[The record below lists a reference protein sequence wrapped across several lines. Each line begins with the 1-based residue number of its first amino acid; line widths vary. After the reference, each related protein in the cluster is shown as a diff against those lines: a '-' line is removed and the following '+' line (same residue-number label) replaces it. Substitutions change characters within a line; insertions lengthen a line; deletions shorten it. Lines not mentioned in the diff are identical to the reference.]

1 MNRSDRWRPDM
12 MDPTGGGVGKA
23 GAELLKEMQQA
34 QEELQKMD
42 QKGPDQAGSFQDTL
56 QAQQTQGPQ
65 ATNQV
70 QQVEATTKSSNVL
83 MNAKVNSMTPTTKVG
98 ATARSQRSQ
107 MASMIEG
114 LVNGQDKMTQ
124 IMDLAMSNKKMSPQE
139 LLAMQAGVYR
149 FSQELELT
157 SKVVEKATSGIKQ
170 TMNTQV

>member
-1 MNRSDRWRPDM
+1 M

-23 GAELLKEMQQA
+23 AGELLKEMQQA
-34 QEELQKMD
+34 QQELQKVEQ
-42 QKGPDQAGSFQDTL
+42 QKGPAEAGNFQNTL
-56 QAQQTQGPQ
+56 QAQQTQQPQ
-65 ATNQV
+65 APNQV
-70 QQVEATTKSSNVL
+70 QQVEGTTKSTNVL
-83 MNAKVNSMTPTTKVG
+83 MNAKVNAMTPTTNPTTKVG
-98 ATARSQRSQ
+98 ATARAQRSQ
-107 MASMIEG
+107 MADMIEG

-124 IMDLAMSNKKMSPQE
+124 IMDMAMSNKKMSPQE